1 MELGDGSL
9 PPKGISPAL
18 ISSIVKELQKTGK
31 ISSKASSEEDSSS
44 DDFVHSLWGTFVFSI
59 IGIAAVVV
67 VLALV
72 LHFICHN
79 EKPRA
84 KPSKPSTHNNT
95 PPTDFNEQPNPT
107 FRNAAALSEE
117 TRTYPPP
124 LTGSYENHAMSMDYD
139 YDDDNR
145 MSPVSHYPEQQY
157 QHQTSLTNYN
167 YQSSSFSPGMGQDYA
182 GQQLENPQVS
192 QSNFTFAPSPTF
204 ETEGHQ
210 VPPPDYESQVRTPG
224 PSSPPISPF
233 VPINPI
239 YSQSKSVEES
249 EYNYNYNQ
257 SNSSEYYREK
267 VDEPFKYLDNYTPYS
282 AKPENNDKANLT
294 ELSTKRAV
302 LRNSTPYKLI
312 EERVQGEDYDDT
324 DTFVAPTPTKTE
336 LIKPPVHQK
345 PQLSS
350 DSFNDGK
357 SKLVRV
363 LPRFH
368 HVPSQQNPNQ
378 LQQMGAG
385 SSAVF
390 KSVAPAPPP
399 PPPDY
404 IQQPIYAVSQKQ
416 F

>member
-1 MELGDGSL
+1 MKLGQISL
-9 PPKGISPAL
+9 
-18 ISSIVKELQKTGK
+18 
-31 ISSKASSEEDSSS
+31 KASSEEDPSS

-59 IGIAAVVV
+59 IGIAAFVV
-67 VLALV
+67 VLALLLQFV
-72 LHFICHN
+72 CHN

-84 KPSKPSTHNNT
+84 KPPKPSASNV
-95 PPTDFNEQPNPT
+95 PPTAPDFNNQPNPT

-124 LTGSYENHAMSMDYD
+124 LQGSYENHAMSMDYD
-139 YDDDNR
+139 YDDDNK
-145 MSPVSHYPEQQY
+145 MSPVSPYPEQQY

-167 YQSSSFSPGMGQDYA
+167 YQSSSFSPGMGTDYA
-182 GQQLENPQVS
+182 GQQLETP
-192 QSNFTFAPSPTF
+192 QSNFTFSPSPTF

-210 VPPPDYESQVRTPG
+210 VPPPDYETQVTPG
-224 PSSPPISPF
+224 TPAPISPF
-233 VPINPI
+233 MPITPI
-239 YSQSKSVEES
+239 YGQGKSLEES

-257 SNSSEYYREK
+257 SNNSEYYKEK
-267 VDEPFKYLDNYTPYS
+267 VEEPFKYLENYTPYS
-282 AKPENNDKANLT
+282 ENNDKANLT

-302 LRNSTPYKLI
+302 LRNATPYKFI
-312 EERVQGEDYDDT
+312 EDRVQGEDYDDT
-324 DTFVAPTPTKTE
+324 DTFVAPTQKE
-336 LIKPPVHQK
+336 LMKPHVHQK

-368 HVPSQQNPNQ
+368 HVPSQQHPNQ
-378 LQQMGAG
+378 IQQMGAG
-385 SSAVF
+385 STAVF

-404 IQQPIYAVSQKQ
+404 IQQPLYAVPQKP